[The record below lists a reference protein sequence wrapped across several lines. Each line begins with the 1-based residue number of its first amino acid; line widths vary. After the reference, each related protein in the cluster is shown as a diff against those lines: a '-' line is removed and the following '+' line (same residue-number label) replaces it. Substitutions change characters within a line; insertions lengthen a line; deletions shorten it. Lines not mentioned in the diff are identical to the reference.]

1 MGLWCK
7 YLAKLLNLWHVVVFW
22 PKIRTFMDTF
32 GTTISWNH
40 QDTIFV
46 LIYVTDMASNGAI
59 YGWERT
65 RRGKSGEP
73 IRHLFC
79 VEKIDQQGPN
89 AILIPKFWYL
99 WPNVKRPNTMHWTY
113 LEICS
118 VSEIRILF
126 WGSSRILAI
135 IREWCDR
142 RASNLNFGKLAPD

>member
-1 MGLWCK
+1 
-7 YLAKLLNLWHVVVFW
+7 
-22 PKIRTFMDTF
+22 MDTF
-32 GTTISWNH
+32 GTTISLNH

-89 AILIPKFWYL
+89 AILIPKF
-99 WPNVKRPNTMHWTY
+99 
-113 LEICS
+113 
-118 VSEIRILF
+118 
-126 WGSSRILAI
+126 
-135 IREWCDR
+135 
-142 RASNLNFGKLAPD
+142 